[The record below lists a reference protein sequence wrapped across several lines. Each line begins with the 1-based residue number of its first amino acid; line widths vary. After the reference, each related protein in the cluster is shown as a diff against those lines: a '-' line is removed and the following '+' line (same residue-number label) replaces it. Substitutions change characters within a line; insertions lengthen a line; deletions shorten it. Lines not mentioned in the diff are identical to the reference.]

1 MNKPRDLFFL
11 PPLYDSVGIT
21 LSSPSG
27 ADTYPLVF
35 ASRVLLIID
44 DSNIV
49 WVYQVARQSTKQRQ
63 NFYLFT
69 ASSRSITS
77 FTVPMNKA
85 VSFSS

>member
-11 PPLYDSVGIT
+11 PPLYDCVGIT

-27 ADTYPLVF
+27 GDTYPLVF

-49 WVYQVARQSTKQRQ
+49 WVYQVAGLSTKQRQ
-63 NFYLFT
+63 NFNLFT